1 MMRET
6 PINSSVSPIMS
17 CVFPSLFPQTEA
29 LLPQDGTP
37 CDGAPVMLCLTDVDF
52 TSEEGTLCPEQAC
65 EINWTARP
73 GYSGTFL
80 EQYGFVLSKSGK

>member
-6 PINSSVSPIMS
+6 PINRSVSPIMS

-37 CDGAPVMLCLTDVDF
+37 CCGAPVMLYLTDLDF
-52 TSEEGTLCPEQAC
+52 TSEDGTLCPQQVC

-73 GYSGTFL
+73 GYGGTLL
-80 EQYGFVLSKSGK
+80 EHQGFILSKTPK